1 MHNKVGLDLSI
12 LDQFTPDI
20 LGIFWITDTK
30 LDRNQ
35 DGFNDF
41 NYLFDGLISQYIY
54 SQESKSDQHA
64 HIFFTNNYEQK
75 IFLAHLATKDLAKSK
90 IAGDIDEQVSL
101 VQNLLPARKTI
112 LILDQTNDHWITD
125 LQKRYAHL
133 DFKLL
138 K

>member
-1 MHNKVGLDLSI
+1 MHNIVGLDLSI

-20 LGIFWITDTK
+20 LGIFWITDEA

-54 SQESKSDQHA
+54 NQENKSNEHA
-64 HIFFTNNYEQK
+64 HIFFTNNYNQK
-75 IFLAHLATKDLAKSK
+75 IFLAHLATKGLAKSK
-90 IAGDIDEQVSL
+90 IAGDIDEQISL
-101 VQNLLPARKTI
+101 VQNLVPIRKTI
-112 LILDQTNDHWITD
+112 LIHDQTNDHWISD
-125 LQKRYAHL
+125 LQKRYAQL